1 MKITNLKT
9 HPHLLQATIDL
20 IERSFQYQAPNSFS
34 MDFAPLVSNN
44 NLHNSF
50 IMIDEKESVIA
61 HVGVCERKILGISV
75 AMIGGI
81 AVSELQRGKGY
92 FKELIQDVM
101 AEKRSDVAMFIL
113 WSDQEEMYKKYGFSL
128 CGTQIEITQN
138 GSSKDFKKTKLSAL
152 NSNQLKQIQDLY
164 ENSFA
169 SLYKT
174 IERSPSDWSE
184 LLKINS
190 TDLYIKEQSGT
201 ITDYFF
207 INKGQDLT
215 GIIFEYGTTGDI
227 KEMVKNISAYGKVW
241 LGVNLLDDGE
251 AQYQFLVAP
260 GDTKLFAL
268 LMGLYTNEKIL
279 IRDINPMK
287 QEVYFYFNDE
297 LLSLKTE
304 EFLNGI
310 LGPAPFEELGD
321 IKPIFISGLDSI

>member
-1 MKITNLKT
+1 
-9 HPHLLQATIDL
+9 
-20 IERSFQYQAPNSFS
+20 
-34 MDFAPLVSNN
+34 
-44 NLHNSF
+44 
-50 IMIDEKESVIA
+50 
-61 HVGVCERKILGISV
+61 
-75 AMIGGI
+75 MIGGI
-81 AVSELQRGKGY
+81 AVGELQRGRGH

-113 WSDQEEMYKKYGFSL
+113 WSDQEELYKKYGFSL
-128 CGTQIEITQN
+128 CGTQIEITQ
-138 GSSKDFKKTKLSAL
+138 SELSKDFKKTKLSAL
-152 NSNQLKQIQDLY
+152 NSNQFKQIQDLY

-174 IERSPSDWSE
+174 IERSSSDWSE
-184 LLKINS
+184 LMKINS
-190 TDLYIKEQSGT
+190 TDLYIKEQSGI

-241 LGVNLLDDGE
+241 LGANLLDDGE
-251 AQYQFLVAP
+251 AQYQFLVAS

-279 IRDINPMK
+279 IRDVNPVK

-304 EFLNGI
+304 EFLSGI